1 MKPDYRATVHACFV
15 GYVVQ
20 AVVNNFAPLLF
31 LTFQSSYQIPLAK
44 ITMLITFNFSLQ
56 LVVDLLSAGFI
67 DRIGYRV
74 STLVAHVLSAAG
86 LVALAVLPGLLPDP
100 FTGLLVAV
108 MIYAVGGGLL
118 EVLISPMVQAC
129 PTENKEKTMSLLHS
143 FYCWGYVG
151 VVLVST
157 LFFYF
162 FGIRNWRVLAC
173 LWALIPVA
181 NAVVFLRVPIAPLIE
196 DGGRGLTVK
205 ELARRRVFWALLL
218 LMFCAGA
225 SEQAVSQWAS
235 TFAQEGLGVGKTIGD
250 LTGPM
255 FFAVMMGAVRLI
267 NGKRKGR
274 TDLGRLIVG
283 SAVLCIGSYLMIS
296 LPRIPVF
303 SLVGCG
309 LCGFSVG
316 IMWPGTV
323 SMASEAIRG
332 GGTAMFAF
340 LALAGDLGCSAGPTF
355 VGLVSSAGGDNLK
368 IGILAGT
375 VFPVLL
381 LLGSLWKRKMPAA
394 PAAQNSP

>member
-1 MKPDYRATVHACFV
+1 MHACFV

-67 DRIGYRV
+67 DRIGYRA
-74 STLVAHVLSAAG
+74 STLMAHVLSAVG

-157 LFFYF
+157 LFFHF

-267 NGKRKGR
+267 
-274 TDLGRLIVG
+274 
-283 SAVLCIGSYLMIS
+283 M
-296 LPRIPVF
+296 
-303 SLVGCG
+303 
-309 LCGFSVG
+309 
-316 IMWPGTV
+316 
-323 SMASEAIRG
+323 
-332 GGTAMFAF
+332 
-340 LALAGDLGCSAGPTF
+340 
-355 VGLVSSAGGDNLK
+355 
-368 IGILAGT
+368 
-375 VFPVLL
+375 
-381 LLGSLWKRKMPAA
+381 
-394 PAAQNSP
+394 